1 MKLNLSKE
9 LPDENNN
16 KKKRAKIQRCPF
28 ISRFCSGAEKFDQEK
43 QSGNPIFFVR
53 EGIFYS
59 ILDDN
64 QNYCGGYGVQFGQN
78 KGRCGI
84 CGDPWNAFPRQH
96 EAPNGIYATGIIT
109 KTYKQG
115 SFIPVIVDIT
125 ANHQGHF
132 IFKLCPNN
140 DIFQDPEQDCC
151 DEMPLWVGGGD
162 AKFNNTR

>member
-1 MKLNLSKE
+1 M
-9 LPDENNN
+9 
-16 KKKRAKIQRCPF
+16 
-28 ISRFCSGAEKFDQEK
+28 
-43 QSGNPIFFVR
+43 R
-53 EGIFYS
+53 EGIFCS

-140 DIFQDPEQDCC
+140 DIFQDPEQDCF